1 MEGICKTSFFT
12 VFCVA
17 DTKNKHWEDGTAAG
31 RKFVITHYYQF
42 NNGACSFFIWQVG
55 SFTDPPPQKRN
66 FNYETCL
73 TKPLKKLLSKLFNYL
88 HTAWAQ
94 VWQYVLCSIFLFQF
108 CNILT
113 IWQIILDWRKNCQKS
128 RNVPQQIQNEMAI
141 TCRSWRVF
149 FKIHPDSDFLSH

>member
-17 DTKNKHWEDGTAAG
+17 DTKNKHWEDGTAVVG
-31 RKFVITHYYQF
+31 KSVITHYYQF
-42 NNGACSFFIWQVG
+42 NNGACSFFNWQVG

-73 TKPLKKLLSKLFNYL
+73 TKPLKKLLSKIVQSPSYSLSTSLAICSY
-88 HTAWAQ
+88 
-94 VWQYVLCSIFLFQF
+94 CSICFFQF

-113 IWQIILDWRKNCQKS
+113 IWQIILRLEKKLQEVTK
-128 RNVPQQIQNEMAI
+128 
-141 TCRSWRVF
+141 RSSADTKWNGN
-149 FKIHPDSDFLSH
+149 HM

>member
-1 MEGICKTSFFT
+1 M
-12 VFCVA
+12 A
-17 DTKNKHWEDGTAAG
+17 RAA
-31 RKFVITHYYQF
+31 FLF
-42 NNGACSFFIWQVG
+42 NWQVG

-73 TKPLKKLLSKLFNYL
+73 TKPLKKLPSKMVQSPSYSLSASLAICSY
-88 HTAWAQ
+88 
-94 VWQYVLCSIFLFQF
+94 CSIFFFQF

-149 FKIHPDSDFLSH
+149 FKIHPGSDFLSKLLAQRVSVFIGHSCGYGAICSTKY